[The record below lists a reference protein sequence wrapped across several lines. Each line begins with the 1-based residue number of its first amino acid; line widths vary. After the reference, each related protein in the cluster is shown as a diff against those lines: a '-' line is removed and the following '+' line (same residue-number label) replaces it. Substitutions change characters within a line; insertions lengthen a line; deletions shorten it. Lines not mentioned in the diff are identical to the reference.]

1 VLHARHALIRG
12 LRNRESETE
21 LTQAIA
27 AVLSEEPAMAAAF
40 VRHVISRAPHGDRI
54 DVSGLPPELQCDAEQ
69 AIAEGRADLSFH
81 DAARRWQIVV
91 ELKIYAGYGHEQIVR
106 YLRSLPDSSRAALVA
121 VTRDVPTYGDYE
133 GEDPRWAGSVQ
144 WGRVL
149 PGLRGLVPTDDDLR
163 AQWPLFLDVLE
174 EEGSMGFTK
183 ANAEL
188 FQAWAK
194 YPYARKHL
202 MDFVDSIRR
211 PALDALRAELAS
223 AGRADPACPTI
234 AVVATRGK
242 TKKRAVV
249 PRMGKILVGFS
260 VPEGTPERLWI
271 GLWGWEEPHF
281 IVEIPYPAE
290 GSDPAARTAS
300 IEALMNAGFESWR
313 DRLLTR
319 YLALDSGL
327 LDAPDLQE
335 RVLDFAKSSFALIAS
350 SGVLSL
356 ASQAIEDED
365 EVADVT

>member
-12 LRNRESETE
+12 LRNRGSETE
-21 LTQAIA
+21 LTRALA
-27 AVLSEEPAMAAAF
+27 AVFSEEPSMAAAF
-40 VRHVISRAPHGDRI
+40 VRHVISKAPHGDRI
-54 DVSGLPPELQCDAEQ
+54 DLSRLPLELECDAER
-69 AIAEGRADLSFH
+69 AVAEGVADLSFR
-81 DAARRWQIVV
+81 DAARRWQVIV
-91 ELKIYAGYGHEQIVR
+91 ELKIYAGYGHHQIER
-106 YLRSLPDSSRAALVA
+106 YLRSLPDPPHAALIA

-133 GEDPRWAGSVQ
+133 GEDRRWAGSVQ

-149 PGLRGLVPTDDDLR
+149 PGLRGLVPTDDGLR

-194 YPYARKHL
+194 YPYARQHL

-211 PALDALRAELAS
+211 PALDALRTELVS
-223 AGRADPACPTI
+223 AAARDPACPTS
-234 AVVATRGK
+234 AEVATRGK

-260 VPEGTPERLWI
+260 VPEGTPERLWV

-281 IVEIPYPAE
+281 IVEVPYPAE
-290 GSDPAARTAS
+290 GSDPAARAAAV
-300 IEALMNAGFESWR
+300 EALLEAGFDSWR

-319 YLALDSGL
+319 YLALDPHV

-335 RVLDFAKSSFALIAS
+335 RVLHFAKDSFASIAS

-356 ASQAIEDED
+356 ASQAVEDED
-365 EVADVT
+365 EAADVS